1 MKLYLYL
8 LYNKSRILFGL
19 IFIYLYFFLHYSLY
33 YLFPIYFLNY
43 LFFNNFDDIL
53 YFISIFLGIHKKI
66 TIDFHHKYSIHS
78 WNLII
83 SNHNSIFDTFV
94 IVKFL
99 KPHYKWFDIKTIC
112 KPANFLEKFYC
123 RNFHFFQMTD
133 NLHNDILNFENL
145 LYKWRKENR
154 KQQIILFPEGNIY
167 KNNIYKN
174 FDHVLYPN
182 NAIFNLLVSKIHEIK
197 YIYNMSIIYK
207 LHNKRLIGER
217 NIISNILNPDLKIIV
232 KIDKIIN
239 KKNIDNNFLYNIW
252 KEKDN
257 WIKNKLTTM

>member
-1 MKLYLYL
+1 MRLYLYL

-66 TIDFHHKYSIHS
+66 TINFNHKYSIHS

-133 NLHNDILNFENL
+133 NLNYDFNNFNNL

-167 KNNIYKN
+167 KNNICKK
-174 FDHVLYPN
+174 FQHLLDPKIAV
-182 NAIFNLLVSKIHEIK
+182 FNLLISKIHEIK
-197 YIYNMSIIYK
+197 YIYNISIIYK
-207 LHNKRLIGER
+207 LNNERLIGER
-217 NIISNILNPDLKIIV
+217 HITYNLLNPNLKIIV
-232 KIDKIIN
+232 QIDKIFN
-239 KKNIDNNFLYNIW
+239 KKNIDNNFLHNLWID
-252 KEKDN
+252 KDKIIEN
-257 WIKNKLTTM
+257 QLTTM